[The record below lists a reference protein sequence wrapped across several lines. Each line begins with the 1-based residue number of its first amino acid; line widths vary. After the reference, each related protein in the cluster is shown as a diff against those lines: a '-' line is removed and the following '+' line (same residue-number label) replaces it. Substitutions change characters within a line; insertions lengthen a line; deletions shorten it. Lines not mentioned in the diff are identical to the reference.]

1 MTDSAHRLPR
11 RVAVVVNPIKH
22 VDVDLR
28 TLAAKVCRGEGWEE
42 PLWLETTKEDPGQGQ
57 ARQAIDEGVDLVIA
71 AGGDGTVR
79 CVAEELAGTDVP
91 LGLLPLGTGNL
102 LARNLDI
109 DVTNPEGALRA
120 ALSGTERKIDVVH
133 ITVDHAQESHVFLV
147 MAGLGFDAALMGDTR
162 DELKDKVGWLAYVD
176 AGIRNLPGKPTK
188 SRIRIDDGKPL
199 VRRLRSVMGGNCGK
213 IVGGLEI
220 FPGAKIDDGLLE
232 IMTVAP
238 QGRLGWFAVLAD
250 LLRRGKGKDPSIEY
264 FQCRSAEVQTIEPQ
278 DIEIDGDYIGK
289 GTHLLLRVYPNSL
302 RLRMPYGPKDP
313 AVLASPEP

>member
-1 MTDSAHRLPR
+1 
-11 RVAVVVNPIKH
+11 
-22 VDVDLR
+22 
-28 TLAAKVCRGEGWEE
+28 
-42 PLWLETTKEDPGQGQ
+42 
-57 ARQAIDEGVDLVIA
+57 
-71 AGGDGTVR
+71 
-79 CVAEELAGTDVP
+79 
-91 LGLLPLGTGNL
+91 
-102 LARNLDI
+102 
-109 DVTNPEGALRA
+109 
-120 ALSGTERKIDVVH
+120 
-133 ITVDHAQESHVFLV
+133 
-147 MAGLGFDAALMGDTR
+147 MGDTR

-188 SRIRIDDGKPL
+188 TRIRIDDGKPL